1 MDPGVLY
8 GNKATIE
15 ARVMDVIKKAR
26 SQGVRWVGMEDRRV
40 RWCSLGGCQGEATE
54 VSCKLGIWIISD
66 SS

>member
-26 SQGVRWVGMEDRRV
+26 SCGVRYCDD
-40 RWCSLGGCQGEATE
+40 
-54 VSCKLGIWIISD
+54 GIIMVWA
-66 SS
+66 